1 MANENKDHIIEY
13 EEIFKSDPG
22 RNIKASSG
30 LINTIIVLII
40 YGFFVISN
48 IIGAFAPP
56 VDPAKNLNQ
65 TLYLDDYKHLI
76 IYDDLEFENAV
87 KYDLNKAIFYK
98 FTYEDINYTI
108 LTRNSNYNL
117 EELDIEKVLTG
128 EITKWSD
135 GSEISLVYDSSQTI
149 SKYAKDNPNFVNFL
163 TFYNYTELAWA
174 NALIFFLMLIPIA
187 LLLFKDIKND
197 TFTFFKDKEYD
208 GPKRLLASIVPL
220 LLVSYGSG
228 IVANLLSM
236 IFGIGGSS
244 ENQQLIELMF
254 SSNAKFIMLINVV
267 ILAPIIEEL
276 VFRKGIFNMFKNK
289 KVAMIVSSV
298 TFTLIHL
305 VTESVSLFSGGFDIM
320 KIIELIILIIPYAS
334 MAIFLS
340 YTYKKNDENITLLI
354 LLHAIVNGISG
365 IAILLV

>member
-1 MANENKDHIIEY
+1 MSVDNNKQIIDY
-13 EEIFKSDPG
+13 EEIFENDPP

-48 IIGAFAPP
+48 IVGAFEPP
-56 VDPAKNLNQ
+56 IDPAKNLNQ
-65 TLYLDDYKHLI
+65 ILYIDDNQHLI
-76 IYDDLEFENAV
+76 IYDDIEFENAL
-87 KYDLNKAIFYK
+87 KYDLNFVTFHK
-98 FTYEDINYTI
+98 FTYEDTNYTL
-108 LTRNSNYNL
+108 LTRNKDYSL
-117 EELDIEKVLTG
+117 EELDIEKVLNG
-128 EITKWSD
+128 EVTKWSD
-135 GSEISLVYDSSQTI
+135 GSKISIVYDSSQTI
-149 SKYAKDNPNFVNFL
+149 SKYAKDNPNFTNIL

-174 NALIFFLMLIPIA
+174 NAIIFFVMLIPIV
-187 LLLFKDIKND
+187 LLLFIDIRND
-197 TFTFFKDKEYD
+197 TFTFFKDSKFD
-208 GPKRLLASIVPL
+208 GPKRLLSSIVPL

-236 IFGIGGSS
+236 AFGIGSSS
-244 ENQQLIELMF
+244 ENQQLIEMMF

-289 KVAMIVSSV
+289 KTAMIVSSI

-305 VTESVSLFSGGFDIM
+305 VTESVSLFSGGLQLI

-334 MAIFLS
+334 MAVFLS

-354 LLHAIVNGISG
+354 FLHAIVNGISG